1 MEDQPYTTA
10 DEDPFNVQPYIQEAP
25 VKSVTKRRSS
35 MLDKWILEQQAQS
48 SSDAL
53 AETLQLPEPTFPLLP
68 PFASSSNPYL
78 AYPDLP
84 RAWQTTKA
92 ESDSA
97 SIKSYDLVDDDDIPS
112 NTCEEPLQEVCSLCY
127 HLCSPN

>member
-10 DEDPFNVQPYIQEAP
+10 DEDPFNVQPYIQEALVKP
-25 VKSVTKRRSS
+25 VKKRRSS

-53 AETLQLPEPTFPLLP
+53 AEILQLPEPTFPLFS

-112 NTCEEPLQEVCSLCY
+112 NTCEEPSQEVCL
-127 HLCSPN
+127 L